1 MLLGSLIGMQATKRT
16 IKSDERLER
25 LICSGLRPTK
35 DLEKYAAELKQLAEK
50 LADPDFLRRKSRLLK
65 SLANETRLKML
76 RLLTIREM
84 CVCELTVALDLT
96 QPTASHHLNILQNV
110 GLVKDRKEGKWVF
123 YSVAKPEVI
132 QDLFDFLG
140 FPQ

>member
-1 MLLGSLIGMQATKRT
+1 MLLGSLIRMQATKRT
-16 IKSDERLER
+16 IKSDKRLER

-96 QPTASHHLNILQNV
+96 QPTSSHHLNILQNV